1 MQVYESC
8 IKWLTE
14 MFSLVNE
21 GVGDEDVIS
30 PPTPFSECSLEG
42 VGNISI
48 LHELHKAGVEGA
60 RKELP

>member
-1 MQVYESC
+1 
-8 IKWLTE
+8 

-21 GVGDEDVIS
+21 GVGDENVIS
-30 PPTPFSECSLEG
+30 PPTTFSECSLEW

-60 RKELP
+60 QGS